1 MPIQDRKYF
10 IQKHNIESKREMENM
25 DSMNGNNERVTNG
38 AEINTFAAMEQA
50 KK

>member
-1 MPIQDRKYF
+1 MPIQERKYF
-10 IQKHNIESKREMENM
+10 IQKHNIESKKEMENM
-25 DSMNGNNERVTNG
+25 DSMNGNGERITNG